1 MYESSAPTGKEKNLP
16 ATICRWRFITTPAT
30 TASPPPNCEKESG
43 RLTRNDNYSFAGS
56 ALRASGMFCWG
67 FRPPYFARPRKIG
80 VLFLSNVL
88 QVLQQKQYSIFSRQR
103 KIWNIEKHISR
114 RCSITSSSEESA
126 AHRPRCSRRA
136 ACRKS

>member
-30 TASPPPNCEKESG
+30 MASPPPNCEKESG

-80 VLFLSNVL
+80 VPFLSNVL
-88 QVLQQKQYSIFSRQR
+88 QVLQQKQYSIFSRPR
-103 KIWNIEKHISR
+103 KIWNMEKYISR
-114 RCSITSSSEESA
+114 RCSITTLFQKKVA
-126 AHRPRCSRRA
+126 LLPRCFPRA